1 MNKFSY
7 VIKNTF
13 INMRRNPLLVVATML
28 AVLVSSF
35 LVFTTLSAR
44 AVVENNTSRWQN
56 GVHVVIFL
64 DDRVTTTAHKQLQ
77 ESLETYPE
85 VRMVEY
91 FTKAEAADE
100 FKLLFKDQPELIQE
114 VDFERLPSSLR
125 VNLNNPGNYELIIER
140 MEGNPAVKEIRA
152 SGEAIDRL
160 LSLTNTLV
168 ISASVFAALIAFA
181 ALILIINTLRLT
193 AYAKRKEIKIMKT
206 IGASPTYIRLPFIFE
221 AIFESLIG
229 TSIAIG
235 LGWGVIQYSKDS
247 VIAESIFDITISD
260 GYLIN
265 LTLILLFSSLLFGL
279 IASFIGIRKV
289 LNE

>member
-13 INMRRNPLLVVATML
+13 INMRRNPLLVIATML

-100 FKLLFKDQPELIQE
+100 FKYLFKDQPELIQE

-125 VNLNNPGNYELIIER
+125 VNLNNPADYELIIER
-140 MEGNPAVKEIRA
+140 MDGNPAVKEIRA

-181 ALILIINTLRLT
+181 ALILIVNTLRLT
-193 AYAKRKEIKIMKT
+193 AYSKRKEIKIMKT

-247 VIAESIFDITISD
+247 VISESIFDITISE

-265 LTLILLFSSLLFGL
+265 LTVILLFSSLVFGL